1 MGRVKQKIIVVTG
14 GARGMGAT
22 HVKRLIAEGAKV
34 VFTDILED
42 EGKELEKNTW
52 SKRIIS
58 ET

>member
-42 EGKELEKNTW
+42 EGKELEKKHLEQTDYF
-52 SKRIIS
+52 
-58 ET
+58 